1 MEQSADSSERVHA
14 AGRRSAD
21 ATSGAREVH
30 REHEV
35 AAGAVAALEPDAREQ
50 ELRAHG
56 EAGPAGADDGG
67 DGRRGSVAPRLSRRI
82 FADRSPQL
90 GFAPLRPHLT
100 AGAVGVAAM
109 ERVLGAGRSWRIAT
123 FPSGWHLLSGARWRW
138 LQFATDLLMLVA
150 AVVASTAVAGGWTAG
165 ATGAAYPAAA
175 TLLFP
180 ALVLVS
186 MWLRGVYGP
195 HSRRSIVD
203 VLGVVVVTT
212 TLAMMALVT
221 AAFFIGV
228 EADAP
233 HALRLWLFASVT
245 VGLGRAVA
253 LLVQRQAHRSGRIG
267 LPTLVVGA
275 GEIGSKL
282 VRNLRAHPEYGFVP
296 IGMLDV
302 QPSPFDDD
310 RGVPLVGSPEELVA
324 VALQMRAEHVILAF
338 SSVSDRVLLAQIR
351 RCEEAGMKVSLV
363 PRLFESLNERVEVSN
378 LGTLPIM
385 SLHRVDPDGWQFRV
399 KYVLDRV
406 VAAVAL
412 AVLLPVMLLV
422 AAAVKLTSP
431 GPVFFRQRRVGRDGH
446 VFDLLK
452 FRSMYVAGDNGIAF
466 VPRSGLAPGGIEGV
480 DRRTPL
486 GRLLRRT
493 FLDELPQLLNVL
505 RGDMSLVGPRPERPE
520 YVELFEAQVR
530 RYGDRHRAKAG
541 ITGWAQ
547 VHGLRGQTALAERIE
562 YDNQYIDNWSLRM
575 DLRILLLTAA
585 TIFSNR
591 SD

>member
-1 MEQSADSSERVHA
+1 MEQRADSSERMHA

-21 ATSGAREVH
+21 AQSRGH
-30 REHEV
+30 RGYTEHEV
-35 AAGAVAALEPDAREQ
+35 TAGAVAALARDALEQ
-50 ELRAHG
+50 ELHARR
-56 EAGPAGADDGG
+56 EADPAGGDDSG
-67 DGRRGSVAPRLSRRI
+67 DRAPGTASSRPRPRI
-82 FADRSPQL
+82 FAERPPRL
-90 GFAPLRPHLT
+90 GLAPPRPHLT
-100 AGAVGVAAM
+100 ADAVGVAAM
-109 ERVLGAGRSWRIAT
+109 ERVLGAGRSWRIAA
-123 FPSGWHLLSGARWRW
+123 FPSGWHLLTGGRWRW
-138 LQFATDLLMLVA
+138 LQFATDVLMLLA
-150 AVVASTAVAGGWTAG
+150 AAATAAAVAGGWAAG
-165 ATGAAYPAAA
+165 AAEASYSAAA
-175 TLLFP
+175 LLYP
-180 ALVLVS
+180 ALVLVL
-186 MWLRGVYGP
+186 MWLRGAYGP

-203 VLGVVVVTT
+203 VLAVVLVTT

-228 EADAP
+228 AADAQ
-233 HALRLWLFASVT
+233 HALRLWLFSSVA
-245 VGLGRAVA
+245 VGLGRTSL
-253 LLVQRQAHRSGRIG
+253 LLVQRHAHRSGRIG
-267 LPTLVVGA
+267 LRTLVVGA

-282 VRNLRAHPEYGFVP
+282 VRNLRAHPEYGIVP
-296 IGMLDV
+296 IGMLDA
-302 QPSPFDDD
+302 QPTAADGD
-310 RGVPLVGSPEELVA
+310 RDVPVVGSPEELVA
-324 VALQMRAEHVILAF
+324 VALQMRAEHVIFAF
-338 SSVSDRVLLAQIR
+338 SSVPDHVLLAQIG
-351 RCEEAGMKVSLV
+351 RCEQAGMKVSLV

-385 SLHRVDPDGWQFRV
+385 SLHRVDPNGWQFGV

-412 AVLLPVMLLV
+412 VVLLPVMLLV

-446 VFDLLK
+446 AFDLLK
-452 FRSMYVAGDNGIAF
+452 FRSMYVAGDDPAPF

-547 VHGLRGQTALAERIE
+547 VHGLRGQTELAERIE
-562 YDNQYIDNWSLRM
+562 YDNQYIDNWSLGM

-591 SD
+591 TD